1 VSKVGCWRDEA
12 ACCDVVTAQYDPFF
26 ADTAE
31 LQAEALA
38 ICATCM
44 VRDDCL
50 TFAVRTGQQ
59 YGIWG
64 GQPQQIVR
72 RLIALERAGRPHS
85 RRASAS
91 HPRPARPTAN
101 AAIASRSRTP
111 TTPRTAIAAAEPACA
126 RPNPSEP
133 RKEVAR
139 MWRNRDRYP
148 EHNYVP
154 DTFWLIVA
162 VVLFAACGLV
172 WLIGQVAAILF
183 GPHHEHLPV
192 RLVDMLGVLLRL
204 PGTWDDPA
212 QAWPP
217 SSQPLLPGP
226 IGMYAAAILT
236 FWIPA
241 ILYGLL
247 VRLLSPRVRRRRNQR
262 GARWASWWQLRRL
275 LVLGPRRGRIILGR
289 RDRLRDRLLGRLY
302 LAVEQCH
309 SVLAFGPPGSFKTHG
324 LVIPAILEWQGNLV
338 TTSIKPDVLR
348 ATCAHRANLGAVWV
362 YDPLG
367 LSGVPGARWTPLA
380 HCTTYTDAR
389 RIGRM
394 LADAADIHGHRAEDA
409 NYWQLLGAKLL
420 SVLLFAAAG
429 TGRSMADVARW
440 VDVQDVDDVATA
452 LMEIGNQQALDAWA
466 ACTSRP
472 DNTMGSVYGTAET
485 LLDVYGDPVIA
496 ASAEGCDLDI
506 DELLTG
512 ANNTLYLYAPASEQ
526 ERLRPL
532 FELLVSVVI
541 YKAEQLAA
549 AQPGGMLDP
558 RLFVCLDEAG
568 NCAAIKKLP
577 QLATTGRGQ
586 GIQLL
591 TIWHD
596 EAQLQHRYGH
606 RAATVLNG
614 HRAKLLLSGQADPA
628 SLELASKLV
637 GDEAVTQTSE
647 TTGGD
652 GRASLTESTAYRR
665 LLPPEALRQLKP
677 RRALLVYGHLPPVRI
692 RLRPWFRSR
701 RLVSLAM
708 AVDAAVP
715 HPAMAVDDL
724 APVQPLH
731 QAGEDGEVAA

>member
-1 VSKVGCWRDEA
+1 MWRD
-12 ACCDVVTAQYDPFF
+12 
-26 ADTAE
+26 
-31 LQAEALA
+31 
-38 ICATCM
+38 
-44 VRDDCL
+44 
-50 TFAVRTGQQ
+50 
-59 YGIWG
+59 
-64 GQPQQIVR
+64 
-72 RLIALERAGRPHS
+72 
-85 RRASAS
+85 
-91 HPRPARPTAN
+91 
-101 AAIASRSRTP
+101 
-111 TTPRTAIAAAEPACA
+111 
-126 RPNPSEP
+126 
-133 RKEVAR
+133 
-139 MWRNRDRYP
+139 RDRYP
-148 EHNYVP
+148 EHNSVP
-154 DTFWLIVA
+154 DTFWLLIA

-172 WLIGQVAAILF
+172 WLVGQVAAICF
-183 GPHHEHLPV
+183 GAHEHLPV
-192 RLVDMLGVLLRL
+192 RLVDMLGVLLHL

-241 ILYGLL
+241 FFYGLL
-247 VRLLSPRVRRRRNQR
+247 VRLVSPRARRRRRER

-275 LVLGPRRGRIILGR
+275 LVLSPRRGRIILGR
-289 RDRLRDRLLGRLY
+289 RDRIRDRLLGRLY

-380 HCTTYTDAR
+380 YCQSYADAR

-394 LADAADIHGHRAEDA
+394 LADAADIGGHRAEDA

-485 LLDVYGDPVIA
+485 LLDVFGDPVIA
-496 ASAEGCDLDI
+496 ESAEACDLDL
-506 DELLTG
+506 DELLSG
-512 ANNTLYLYAPASEQ
+512 ANNSLYLYAPASEQ

-532 FELLVSVVI
+532 FELLVSVLI

-586 GIQLL
+586 GIQVL

-606 RAATVLNG
+606 RASTVLNG

-637 GDEAVTQTSE
+637 GDEAVVHTSE

-652 GRASLTESTAYRR
+652 GRASMTESTAYRR

-701 RLVSLAM
+701 RLVTLAM

-715 HPAMAVDDL
+715 HLAMQVDDL
-724 APVQPLH
+724 APVEVLRPTD
-731 QAGEDGEVAA
+731 DGEAAA